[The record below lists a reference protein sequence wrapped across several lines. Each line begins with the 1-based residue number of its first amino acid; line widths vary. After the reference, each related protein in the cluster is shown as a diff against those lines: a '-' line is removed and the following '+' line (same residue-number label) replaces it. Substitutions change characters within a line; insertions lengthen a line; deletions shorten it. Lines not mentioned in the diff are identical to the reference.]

1 MKKVKYLILISLL
14 FLPLITSAK
23 DNILLSV
30 PFTVQAP
37 EQEWKDSRFQDAC
50 EEASVLMAVKWAKGE
65 KIVLDK
71 AGRRAVHNEII
82 KMADYQQKKY
92 KNYHDTSAAD
102 TASRLL
108 SGYFKYEKW
117 EIKKDI
123 TIKEIISYLE
133 KGKVVIVPTDGRLLK
148 NPYFTAPGPERHMVL
163 IKGYDYATKR
173 FITNDP
179 GTKRGENY
187 RYPEKVLYSAIV
199 DYPTGYHE
207 KILKIKK
214 NAIVISK

>member
-1 MKKVKYLILISLL
+1 MKNFKYLFLL
-14 FLPLITSAK
+14 ALFIPGLAWAQ

-37 EQEWKDSRFQDAC
+37 EKEWSDSRFQDAC
-50 EEASVLMAVKWAKGE
+50 EEASVIMAVKWAKGE
-65 KIVLDK
+65 KITSDK

-82 KMADYQQKKY
+82 KMAAYQTKY
-92 KNYHDTSAAD
+92 YQNYHDTSAAD
-102 TASRLL
+102 TGKRLL
-108 SGYFKYEKW
+108 SGYFKYDNW

-123 TIKEIISYLE
+123 TIKEIIAYLE
-133 KGKVVIVPTDGRLLK
+133 KGKIVIVPTDGRLLK
-148 NPYFTAPGPERHMVL
+148 NPYFSAPGPERHMLV
-163 IKGYDYATKR
+163 IKGYNYATKR

-187 RYPEKVLYSAIV
+187 AYSEKTLYSAMV

-214 NAIVISK
+214 NAIIISK

>member
-1 MKKVKYLILISLL
+1 MSL
-14 FLPLITSAK
+14 FFPLAVFAK
-23 DNILLSV
+23 GNILLSV

-37 EQEWKDSRFQDAC
+37 QKEWKDDRFQDAC
-50 EEASVLMAVKWAKGE
+50 EETSVLMAVKWAKGKKMGTAKQVHDE
-65 KIVLDK
+65 IV
-71 AGRRAVHNEII
+71 
-82 KMADYQQKKY
+82 KMAAYQFKKY

-102 TASRLL
+102 TGTRLL
-108 SGYFKYEKW
+108 SGYFQYDKW
-117 EIKKDI
+117 EVKKDI

-163 IKGYDYATKR
+163 IKGYNYQTKR

-187 RYPEKVLYSAIV
+187 QYSEKVLYSAIV

-214 NAIVISK
+214 NAIIISK